1 MDYEEYVVPMFQLC
15 PTRVTLHCPLEHSA
29 FLAELFPGPGNE
41 RRSCRSYACGVY
53 LSRRSCQRIGGFSR
67 NPSYTRTTAASF
79 AALTSRPP
87 VEVRSWAPK
96 LTPIFFR
103 KAVGG
108 SPPAKTQT

>member
-53 LSRRSCQRIGGFSR
+53 LSRRSWEGIGGFSP
-67 NPSYTRTTAASF
+67 NPSSKKTTAASF
-79 AALTSRPP
+79 AALNFRPP
-87 VEVRSWAPK
+87 EEEQPLGRN

-103 KAVGG
+103 
-108 SPPAKTQT
+108 QT